1 MQQEAYYGM
10 HSLESRQDVVE
21 FNDSFDD
28 TNTKNVELF
37 SVQSNNQNNEPSCK
51 SDLVVVNEQYDKYNN
66 PIRTKSYRFV
76 KWTKK

>member
-28 TNTKNVELF
+28 TNTEM
-37 SVQSNNQNNEPSCK
+37 
-51 SDLVVVNEQYDKYNN
+51 
-66 PIRTKSYRFV
+66 
-76 KWTKK
+76 